1 MARRLRAAETA
12 LRERAAAQDLR
23 HRREMLSM
31 ICVLGLLGASGIIGG
46 ITAAITSGAIILP
59 ALAFSSG
66 AALLSTAA
74 GMTLAY
80 GGI

>member
-1 MARRLRAAETA
+1 M
-12 LRERAAAQDLR
+12 RERDAATQ
-23 HRREMLSM
+23 RRQEREFLAMT
-31 ICVLGLLGASGIIGG
+31 ICIALLGASGIVGG
-46 ITAAITSGAIILP
+46 LTAAITSGAIILP
-59 ALAFSSG
+59 AIAFSSG